1 MIMTTPPVFDILS
14 NVIGEDAAR
23 KAIAA
28 LDKAA
33 AEIRGEHRNVR
44 AAIIFEHPEAQEVH
58 AWAKIVTKCEREID

>member
-1 MIMTTPPVFDILS
+1 MFDILS
-14 NVIGEDAAR
+14 DAIGEEAAR

-58 AWAKIVTKCEREID
+58 AWAKIVIGYTQTIDED